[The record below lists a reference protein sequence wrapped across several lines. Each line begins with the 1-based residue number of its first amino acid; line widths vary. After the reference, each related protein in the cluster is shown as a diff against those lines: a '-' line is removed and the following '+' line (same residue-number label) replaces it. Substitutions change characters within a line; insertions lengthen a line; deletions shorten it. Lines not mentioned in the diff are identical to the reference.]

1 MLMAALPVNDGAAEP
16 AVNVMTFHKDGD
28 GWTTI
33 VFPRSKHRPDCYFA
47 EEVAR
52 RVISPGALDMAGI
65 LIAARRED
73 YENITATEAASI
85 LREVSL
91 SEALCALVVAE
102 IKG

>member
-1 MLMAALPVNDGAAEP
+1 M
-16 AVNVMTFHKDGD
+16 
-28 GWTTI
+28 
-33 VFPRSKHRPDCYFA
+33 
-47 EEVAR
+47 
-52 RVISPGALDMAGI
+52 ISPGALDMAGI

-91 SEALCALVVAE
+91 SEALCALVVSE